1 MMSGGRECQTSLEII
16 LNGNKTQVPEGL
28 TIMGL
33 LHHVGLD
40 PSRVAVEFDRDI
52 VKAPAWPET
61 ALHEGAQVEIVMFVG
76 GG

>member
-1 MMSGGRECQTSLEII
+1 
-16 LNGNKTQVPEGL
+16 
-28 TIMGL
+28 MGL